1 MSNVREA
8 HGDAVVEALCEERQR
23 PLRFNKA
30 QQGISE
36 LSLVRGG

>member
-1 MSNVREA
+1 MGNVPEA
-8 HGDAVVEALCEERQR
+8 HGQAIVKALCEERRR